1 MVQHPCGPLI
11 IFILLHSN
19 ISSEVC
25 HPLPVWFRFCVWA
38 VWAAHL
44 FMFPLSSQS
53 HVHIS
58 IKLNPKFPF
67 LFNSHHKFIPIVWS
81 TPIWPRRLC
90 LSSFSRAK
98 VWVPNLGLLV
108 LEPMWCGT
116 CKILSGQIQRPSL
129 YTYWGLLFYSDM
141 YHTPSDK
148 MNQPLAVHFLTDPN
162 CVTPAWNHTFDIV
175 SLRNTN
181 SSILDSAVWP
191 MLSLVIILSVQ
202 LISLSDILFVCTS
215 ILCSAIS
222 YKPLKQVLW
231 AWAMVCAIDDLS
243 LPTPQSCRRI
253 VGTITITSS
262 GSQVHIHLDFQSR
275 LVIICIITVLLLLSL
290 LADFT
295 VTIIIVGVLIVF
307 VGISTITVLS
317 LLPIALLYIYVYVF
331 VCVFLYS

>member
-25 HPLPVWFRFCVWA
+25 HPPPVWFRFCVWV

-162 CVTPAWNHTFDIV
+162 CVTPAWNHTFDSFTEEHKLINPWFSCLTHAQPGHYSV
-175 SLRNTN
+175 CSVDFFIWYPVCLHIYLVFGHFIQASQTSFMSLGHGLCNRLFIPTNT
-181 SSILDSAVWP
+181 
-191 MLSLVIILSVQ
+191 
-202 LISLSDILFVCTS
+202 
-215 ILCSAIS
+215 
-222 YKPLKQVLW
+222 
-231 AWAMVCAIDDLS
+231 
-243 LPTPQSCRRI
+243 
-253 VGTITITSS
+253 TIM
-262 GSQVHIHLDFQSR
+262 
-275 LVIICIITVLLLLSL
+275 
-290 LADFT
+290 
-295 VTIIIVGVLIVF
+295 
-307 VGISTITVLS
+307 
-317 LLPIALLYIYVYVF
+317 
-331 VCVFLYS
+331 